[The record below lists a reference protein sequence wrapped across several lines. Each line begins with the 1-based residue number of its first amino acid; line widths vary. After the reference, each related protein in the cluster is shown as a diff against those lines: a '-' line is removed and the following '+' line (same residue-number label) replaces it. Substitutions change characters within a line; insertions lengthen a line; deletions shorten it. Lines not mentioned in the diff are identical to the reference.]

1 VVDWE
6 LSTIGDPVA
15 DIAMTCAYRHPAF
28 DLVLGFPAA
37 WTSPVRPSA
46 HELASRY
53 VAAGGADLHHWD
65 FHRALAHYKIA
76 VIGTAITRRRA
87 DAVPARGGDMLDIT
101 AYLAGRP
108 YGGAT
113 TAAGPVLLR
122 YPRALN
128 RRSPVVLRRRP
139 APILRRS
146 PAARSGT
153 RCSRRGRRSRSP
165 TGG

>member
-1 VVDWE
+1 MVDWE

-37 WTSPVRPSA
+37 WTSPVLPSA

-76 VIGTAITRRRA
+76 VIAAGISHRHRA
-87 DAVPARGGDMLDIT
+87 A
-101 AYLAGRP
+101 
-108 YGGAT
+108 GGAT
-113 TAAGPVLLR
+113 HDDTAAGAVGPFLAEGLE
-122 YPRALN
+122 ALGAQQ
-128 RRSPVVLRRRP
+128 R
-139 APILRRS
+139 
-146 PAARSGT
+146 
-153 RCSRRGRRSRSP
+153 
-165 TGG
+165 